1 MKIYAVLVN
10 QLLNEIL
17 QSIIANNLNWTPW
30 GGIKTSNSKFKFKK
44 KDFKIKHIF
53 KQLQSSLKPSVADMY
68 IL

>member
-1 MKIYAVLVN
+1 MKYFNLS
-10 QLLNEIL
+10 L
-17 QSIIANNLNWTPW
+17 QTTLIEHLEGGLKQVIENLNL
-30 GGIKTSNSKFKFKK
+30 KK

>member
-1 MKIYAVLVN
+1 MKYFNLSLQTTLIEHLEGGLKQVIKI
-10 QLLNEIL
+10 LNL
-17 QSIIANNLNWTPW
+17 
-30 GGIKTSNSKFKFKK
+30 KKK

>member
-1 MKIYAVLVN
+1 MKYFNLSLQTTLIEHLEGGLKHVIKK
-10 QLLNEIL
+10 LN
-17 QSIIANNLNWTPW
+17 
-30 GGIKTSNSKFKFKK
+30 FKK

>member
-1 MKIYAVLVN
+1 MKYFNLSLQTTLIEHLEGGLKQVIKY
-10 QLLNEIL
+10 LNL
-17 QSIIANNLNWTPW
+17 
-30 GGIKTSNSKFKFKK
+30 KK

>member
-1 MKIYAVLVN
+1 MKY
-10 QLLNEIL
+10 LNLSL
-17 QSIIANNLNWTPW
+17 QTTLIEHLEGGLKQVIKNLN
-30 GGIKTSNSKFKFKK
+30 FKK

>member
-1 MKIYAVLVN
+1 MKYFNLSLQTTLIEHLEGVLKQV
-10 QLLNEIL
+10 IK
-17 QSIIANNLNWTPW
+17 NLNL
-30 GGIKTSNSKFKFKK
+30 KK